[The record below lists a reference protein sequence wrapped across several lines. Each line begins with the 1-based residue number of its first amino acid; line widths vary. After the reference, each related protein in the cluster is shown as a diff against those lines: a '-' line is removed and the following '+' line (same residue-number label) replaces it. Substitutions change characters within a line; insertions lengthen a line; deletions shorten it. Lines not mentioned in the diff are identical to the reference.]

1 LFLAAPILL
10 WAIFRVA
17 GVKKPFLQL
26 VSGLFLGLAGWT
38 AGWLHLWLIDPGFL
52 AWGKVSRVKVT
63 LPAPED
69 RQVPQWRQF
78 SGVERKAA
86 WFRPLL
92 MFVFVLVILG
102 PQMFLNPIRMA
113 RLAQTRGD
121 FASAR
126 DNWSRVLSLTEV
138 REAYLGR
145 AWANRELGYY
155 PSAIADYD
163 KAISLGA
170 NRSSVWR
177 DRAYAFLKAGDYKSA
192 IADYDRLPTG
202 AIDARIGAER
212 DYAQTMLNP
221 PAQREPAPPIA
232 PSPRSNVQLVILYLN
247 ESKKPK
253 ADEIASFLT
262 THLGYSHITVR
273 PYKSQ
278 IVEFKFVDPNELRYF
293 SPGDR
298 TAAETIAQSLR
309 QTNIPI
315 TPRLMPI
322 LQPRPGY
329 FEIWLRDQ

>member
-1 LFLAAPILL
+1 
-10 WAIFRVA
+10 
-17 GVKKPFLQL
+17 
-26 VSGLFLGLAGWT
+26 
-38 AGWLHLWLIDPGFL
+38 
-52 AWGKVSRVKVT
+52 
-63 LPAPED
+63 
-69 RQVPQWRQF
+69 
-78 SGVERKAA
+78 
-86 WFRPLL
+86 

-192 IADYDRLPTG
+192 IADYDRLPTD